1 MKLTSEELIKLAEE
15 YDSKNLEF
23 ENNIRDNTTVEYRE
37 LEDYNARNIIVL
49 ICLLK
54 LKEIT
59 IDEMLEAYLNQ
70 LHK

>member
-15 YDSKNLEF
+15 YNSKNLEF
-23 ENNIRDNTTVEYRE
+23 EDNIRDNTTVEYRE

-49 ICLLK
+49 LCLLK

-59 IDEMLEAYLNQ
+59 IDEMLEAFLNH

>member
-23 ENNIRDNTTVEYRE
+23 EDNIRDNTTLEYRE
-37 LEDYNARNIIVL
+37 LKDYNARNIIVL
-49 ICLLK
+49 LCLLK

-59 IDEMLEAYLNQ
+59 IDEMLEACLNR

>member
-23 ENNIRDNTTVEYRE
+23 EDNIRDNTTVEYRE
-37 LEDYNARNIIVL
+37 LEDYTARNIIIL

-54 LKEIT
+54 LKEINT
-59 IDEMLEAYLNQ
+59 DEMLEAFLNH

>member
-15 YDSKNLEF
+15 YNSKNVEF
-23 ENNIRDNTTVEYRE
+23 EDNIRHNKTIEYRE
-37 LEDYNARNIIVL
+37 LEDYTERNIIVL

-59 IDEMLEAYLNQ
+59 VDEILEECLKN